1 MPHIETQSEWE
12 ARMAGK
18 ILDFVRNEICVD
30 LRFLQPA
37 FSVLE
42 RKPDTELNAF
52 ATDGNRLYFAPEWMI
67 SVFRKNPAYLD
78 RAYLHTILHC
88 IFSHPW
94 IGGNFER
101 TLYGLASDIAVE
113 YTIDRLDKPCTRR
126 ALSYMRQ
133 QFYEKMRREK
143 QAVSAAVIYRILI
156 EETDAEYIRALQME
170 FYTDD
175 HRYWPKEEKLSAAAG
190 AAQKKW
196 NKVARQMTLEQKRRG
211 EEKEEGEQLLA
222 AQVQAGKSRRSYR
235 DFLQKFSV
243 LREEITC
250 DPDEFDLNYYTYGLH
265 IYKNMPLIEPL
276 ESREVKKIQEFA
288 VVLDTSYSTSGELI
302 RNFLK
307 ETFAVLSEQDSFFTQ
322 CRMHIIQCDEKVH
335 SDVKITGA
343 EELQEYMNS
352 LELYG
357 DGGTDFRPA
366 FAYVEELMEKRE
378 FENLKGLVYFTDG
391 YGLFPAKMPPYR
403 TAFVFMEQEP
413 EDVDIPAWAMK
424 LVITEEEL

>member
-101 TLYGLASDIAVE
+101 TLYGLACDIAVE

-222 AQVQAGKSRRSYR
+222 AQVRAGKSRRSYR

-250 DPDEFDLNYYTYGLH
+250 DPDEFD
-265 IYKNMPLIEPL
+265 IEL
-276 ESREVKKIQEFA
+276 LYIR
-288 VVLDTSYSTSGELI
+288 TSYI
-302 RNFLK
+302 
-307 ETFAVLSEQDSFFTQ
+307 
-322 CRMHIIQCDEKVH
+322 
-335 SDVKITGA
+335 
-343 EELQEYMNS
+343 
-352 LELYG
+352 
-357 DGGTDFRPA
+357 
-366 FAYVEELMEKRE
+366 
-378 FENLKGLVYFTDG
+378 
-391 YGLFPAKMPPYR
+391 
-403 TAFVFMEQEP
+403 
-413 EDVDIPAWAMK
+413 
-424 LVITEEEL
+424 

>member
-101 TLYGLASDIAVE
+101 TLYGLACDIAVE

-143 QAVSAAVIYRILI
+143 QAVSAAVIYRI
-156 EETDAEYIRALQME
+156 
-170 FYTDD
+170 
-175 HRYWPKEEKLSAAAG
+175 
-190 AAQKKW
+190 
-196 NKVARQMTLEQKRRG
+196 
-211 EEKEEGEQLLA
+211 
-222 AQVQAGKSRRSYR
+222 
-235 DFLQKFSV
+235 
-243 LREEITC
+243 
-250 DPDEFDLNYYTYGLH
+250 
-265 IYKNMPLIEPL
+265 
-276 ESREVKKIQEFA
+276 
-288 VVLDTSYSTSGELI
+288 
-302 RNFLK
+302 
-307 ETFAVLSEQDSFFTQ
+307 
-322 CRMHIIQCDEKVH
+322 
-335 SDVKITGA
+335 
-343 EELQEYMNS
+343 
-352 LELYG
+352 
-357 DGGTDFRPA
+357 
-366 FAYVEELMEKRE
+366 
-378 FENLKGLVYFTDG
+378 
-391 YGLFPAKMPPYR
+391 
-403 TAFVFMEQEP
+403 
-413 EDVDIPAWAMK
+413 
-424 LVITEEEL
+424 